1 MKTIEK
7 AAEEYAKGLN
17 YSLEAKHNM
26 CQEDFI
32 FAFMKG
38 AKFTQKFIPISEEF
52 PPEDGAIIFKFT
64 KNVEKVHCKL
74 GWCCCGIILLDNGDS
89 LFPKQLDFYGI
100 EWRPI
105 NYK

>member
-1 MKTIEK
+1 MKTILEV
-7 AAEEYAKGLN
+7 AE
-17 YSLEAKHNM
+17 
-26 CQEDFI
+26 
-32 FAFMKG
+32 AFPSKDLSRMSRELLFNG
-38 AKFTQKFIPISEEF
+38 FVNGVEFSQRFIPIRDEF
-52 PPEDGAIIFKFT
+52 PPDDVAIIFKFT
-64 KNVEKVHCKL
+64 KEVEKEYCKL